1 MLVSAMEK
9 SPEITSRTASATN
22 CTANRM
28 SSKAGAQG
36 QKGAEYSLD
45 EAAPQD
51 HLEHETAAHIG
62 EQQRDKADERP
73 AQRDPSPPAVEIAPG
88 EERRKNKPGSYGEH
102 RLVVEF
108 HRPAEKRFRKRDSG
122 RERQREEHESREDD
136 LEQQLFHRQQ
146 GRQRGER
153 PDRRSA
159 VQPPLHQGHQKRV
172 QRGDREHTVGDHRE
186 REVQP
191 EFGRMRVRRTRK
203 PREERRQRRAN
214 GGEREDRRLHAL
226 ELEEAALDP

>member
-9 SPEITSRTASATN
+9 RPEITSRTASATS

-28 SSKAGAQG
+28 SSKAGASG

-45 EAAPQD
+45 ETAPQD
-51 HLEHETAAHIG
+51 HLEHETAADIG

-73 AQRDPSPPAVEIAPG
+73 AQRDPSPPAIEIAPG
-88 EERRKNKPGSYGEH
+88 EQRRENKPGSDGEH
-102 RLVVEF
+102 RLMVEF
-108 HRPAEKRFRKRDSG
+108 HRPAEERLRKRDSG
-122 RERQREEHESREDD
+122 GEREREEHESREDD
-136 LEQQLFHRQQ
+136 LEQQPFHRQQ

-172 QRGDREHTVGDHRE
+172 QRRDREHAVGDHRE

-191 EFGRMRVRRTRK
+191 KFGRMRVRRTRK
-203 PREERRQRRAN
+203 PWEQRSTRR
-214 GGEREDRRLHAL
+214 
-226 ELEEAALDP
+226 